1 MPRNIARI
9 AARLA
14 RRAAG
19 DASEVQSSRYVPLR
33 RRRVVSIA
41 LIGVAHALGCIL
53 LTRPMN
59 DFTRV
64 DASGA
69 SSRVT
74 LGVLFIANVVTYVRV
89 CGSDPGYVSRP
100 SQEVAGKEDADD
112 ADEANQFVEGGTQT
126 CDKCEGAPVP
136 LRAKHCRVCGR
147 CVRKFDHHC
156 FWVGTC
162 VGERNHGRFWWFLCT
177 QTGVCAYATW
187 IAMTGFV
194 GATTYHRTWGE
205 VYAANAASLYAFC
218 FVSTMGLF
226 VGFLFVFHSYL
237 LISGQTTWEVSAETR
252 VPYLRNLPRGCKP
265 FDEGC
270 EKNVKAACFPDE
282 LPRRWRAQSLEA
294 MEARENR
301 QSIWQNDRYS
311 CF

>member
-19 DASEVQSSRYVPLR
+19 DASDEHSSRYVPLR
-33 RRRVVSIA
+33 RRRVVSLA

-53 LTRPMN
+53 LTRPVN
-59 DFTRV
+59 DFTARV
-64 DASGA
+64 ASV
-69 SSRVT
+69 RVT
-74 LGVLFIANVVTYVRV
+74 LGWLFIANAVTYARV
-89 CGSDPGYVSRP
+89 CGSDPGYVSR
-100 SQEVAGKEDADD
+100 SGAEGAGKDDDVDD
-112 ADEANQFVEGGTQT
+112 ADEANRIVEDGARTT
-126 CDKCEGAPVP
+126 CDKCKGAPVP
-136 LRAKHCRVCGR
+136 LRAKHCRVCGN

-177 QTGVCAYATW
+177 QTSVCAYATW

-218 FVSTMGLF
+218 FVSTMGFF

-237 LISGQTTWEVSAETR
+237 LMSGQTTWEVSAETR
-252 VPYLRNLPRGCKP
+252 VPYLQNLPRGCKP

-270 EKNVKAACFPDE
+270 EKNVKAACFPGE

-301 QSIWQNDRYS
+301 QTIWQNERYS